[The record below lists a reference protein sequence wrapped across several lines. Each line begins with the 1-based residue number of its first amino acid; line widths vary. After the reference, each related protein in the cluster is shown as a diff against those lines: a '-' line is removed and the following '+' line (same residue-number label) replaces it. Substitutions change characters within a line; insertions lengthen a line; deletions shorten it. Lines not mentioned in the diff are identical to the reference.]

1 MITERDYNKI
11 SDDVYKVDSRK
22 VKRPYQTGQE
32 VADGKYVIINAKENV
47 DNGMQAMAV
56 APIMGYDEKK
66 TPIPNYSEVVI
77 AYAGTNSENIADLV
91 TDGKMIGLGDTEA
104 YGFHPNRMMI
114 PAQSATALDFAKQVE
129 KEVKRKNANA
139 VITTTGHSLG
149 QSLAMYVGLKQGYA
163 NVGYNGPDIHKM
175 ISDKEIK
182 YMQEHPEQFRNYRN
196 KHDDI
201 GNVMGNVTKTAI
213 YPKVTKGKDNIKN
226 NISDHSLT
234 NWQFTK
240 DGQLKDLD
248 GKVVTDKVVSAYAQT
263 IAVMARITAKSE
275 QLAKGGYSSR
285 EQIFLDTVQGAAVA
299 QGMAAAAQAGAD
311 DIEQVVK
318 EGVEKAKSLWEAI
331 DFTAYQE
338 LSYDE
343 VVSLFA
349 SQGATY
355 ESIVTETQTTLEVG
369 QTNAG
374 TKAEAFTTLKGQ
386 VDQVIQANIATDKN
400 LAKDI
405 ENWTR

>member
-1 MITERDYNKI
+1 MISEKDYNGIADSVYSVDRKKADI
-11 SDDVYKVDSRK
+11 PYVTGDTILDDQY
-22 VKRPYQTGQE
+22 
-32 VADGKYVIINAKENV
+32 IILKSEDNP

-56 APIMGYDEKK
+56 APVDKNGKAD
-66 TPIPNYSEVVI
+66 YSEVVI
-77 AYAGTNSENIADLV
+77 AYAGTNSKNVADLV

-114 PAQSATALDFAKQVE
+114 PAQSANALDFAKQVE
-129 KEVKRKNANA
+129 KEVKRKNPNA

-226 NISDHSLT
+226 AIPDHSLT

-263 IAVMARITAKSE
+263 IAVMARINAKSK

-285 EQIFLDTVQGAAVA
+285 EQIFLDTIQGAAVA
-299 QGMAAAAQAGAD
+299 QGMAAAAQAGVD